1 MKTQLAT
8 RTPQPIT
15 RNPKLITYILGITL
29 LIIAIAL
36 AYSNS
41 LNGIWAFDDVLL
53 NQPLDKEALF
63 EKIGA
68 RKVSFLSFAVNQKI
82 DPYDPVNF
90 RLFNIL
96 IHIFNSLLVYVLALI
111 TLKLPYNR
119 ERFERCSFFVALLS
133 AAIFALH
140 PLNINAVAYII
151 QRMASLAAFF
161 VLLSLISYI
170 LATRASGLFI
180 KIIMYSVTILFIIF
194 GILSKEN
201 AVMAV
206 PLILLYDYTFLS
218 QYNKKEFKRRI
229 ILVAVIGLCAFLVVT
244 FYLPI
249 HKTALDI
256 AKVFVEL
263 DKPLAYQ
270 SWMASDVYWSPYEHI
285 LTEFRV
291 IGRYLFL
298 FVLPLPGFLVFDWWG
313 YPISKGIFEP
323 LTTFISMVLI
333 LAALVF
339 SILKLRKF
347 PFISFGILWYFVSI
361 SLESFIAVGSDL
373 YFEHRNY
380 LPLTGLSFGLVAQTA
395 SIFKGSVLQKK
406 YNPWIIFI
414 VLSILLGF
422 LTFQRN
428 YIWKDP
434 VTFWKDTV
442 QKVPY
447 NIRANIALANSYTA
461 MSDFQNAKRYYA
473 DSIKIAREKRRPHF
487 FTEASYHLGFMHL
500 MLEQKTEAGKVI
512 DFFEELTPES
522 YKLKILKGYYSFLD
536 HDMKSA
542 IRTYQEI
549 FISHP
554 FFDRRFRRVDRVT
567 IFTLMGDAYREMGL
581 LDKASHSYKKA
592 LGLNHSFAAA
602 YHGMAKVQVLKGNFD
617 VAFEHLSR
625 VLSVDPYNFHAFS
638 DMAYLSLIRGG
649 GADKA
654 LPFAK
659 KAVSLNPPFYKPYLI
674 MGTVMTALGKDKDAE
689 RFYIKAK
696 EFNAPDYKIFFN
708 KAWAYSLKGDRER
721 QKYHLIELLDRN
733 GVPQNIRNMARKMLS
748 RLKSPPE
755 RR

>member
-1 MKTQLAT
+1 MGTKPA
-8 RTPQPIT
+8 T
-15 RNPKLITYILGITL
+15 RNPKLITHILGITL
-29 LIIAIAL
+29 LIIAVFL

-41 LNGIWAFDDVLL
+41 LDGIWALDDVLI

-63 EKIGA
+63 ERIGA
-68 RKVSFLSFAVNQKI
+68 RRVSFLSFSVNQKI

-96 IHIFNSLLVYVLALI
+96 IHIFNSILLYVIALI
-111 TLKLPYNR
+111 TLKLPANR
-119 ERFERCSFFVALLS
+119 ERFEHYSFSIALLS
-133 AAIFALH
+133 ATIFALH
-140 PLNINAVAYII
+140 PLNINAVSYII
-151 QRMASLAAFF
+151 QRMASLATFF

-170 LATRASGLFI
+170 LASRASRLFI
-180 KIIMYSVTILFIIF
+180 KIIMYSVTALFIIF

-229 ILVAVIGLCAFLVVT
+229 ILVAIIGLCAFLVSA
-244 FYLPI
+244 FYISI
-249 HKTALDI
+249 HKTALEI
-256 AKVFVEL
+256 AEVFVEGN
-263 DKPLAYQ
+263 KPLVHKF
-270 SWMASDVYWSPYEHI
+270 WMASDVYWSPLEHI

-298 FVLPLPGFLVFDWWG
+298 FVLPLPRFLVFDWWG

-323 LTTFISMVLI
+323 VTTFISIVLI

-339 SILKLRKF
+339 SIIKLRRF
-347 PFISFGILWYFVSI
+347 PFISFGILWYFIAI

-395 SIFKGSVLQKK
+395 SVFKGSVLQKK

-414 VLSILLGF
+414 VLSALLGF

-428 YIWKDP
+428 LIWKDP
-434 VTFWKDTV
+434 VTLWSDTV
-442 QKVPY
+442 QKAPY
-447 NIRANIALANSYTA
+447 NIRANLALAHSYIA

-473 DSIKIAREKRRPHF
+473 DSIKIAREQRKSHF
-487 FTEASYHLGFMHL
+487 FTEAIYHLGFMHL
-500 MLEQKTEAGKVI
+500 ILEQKTEAGEVI
-512 DFFEELTPES
+512 DLFEELSPES
-522 YKLKILKGYYSFLD
+522 HKFKILKGYQSYLNQ
-536 HDMKSA
+536 DMKSA
-542 IRTYQEI
+542 IRIYQ
-549 FISHP
+549 SVLRSNP
-554 FFDRRFRRVDRVT
+554 FFNKKFKRIDRVT
-567 IFTLMGDAYREMGL
+567 IFTLLGDAYREMVL
-581 LDKASHSYKKA
+581 LDKASDSYKKA
-592 LGLNHSFAAA
+592 LELNHSFPAA
-602 YHGMAKVQVLKGNFD
+602 YHGMAKVQMLKGNFD

-625 VLSVDPYNFHAFS
+625 VLSIDPYNFHAFS
-638 DMAYLSLIRGG
+638 DMAYLLLIRGE

-674 MGTVMTALGKDKDAE
+674 MGTVMTVLGEDKDAE

-696 EFNAPDYKIFFN
+696 ELLAPGYQLLFQ
-708 KAWAYSLKGDRER
+708 KAWAYSLKGERER
-721 QKYHLIELLDRN
+721 QKYYLIELLDQN

-748 RLKSPPE
+748 RLTGQQP
-755 RR
+755 